1 MGAASGYCADHVDDQ
16 HIGRFADP
24 LRGSRKARGYGSEWE
39 RIRKLVLSR
48 DKGLCQPCLA
58 EGKYRTARQ
67 VDHIVPKAKG
77 GTDDD
82 SNLQSICV
90 DCHQRKTQQEA
101 KEARRGRP

>member
-101 KEARRGRP
+101 KEARGRP